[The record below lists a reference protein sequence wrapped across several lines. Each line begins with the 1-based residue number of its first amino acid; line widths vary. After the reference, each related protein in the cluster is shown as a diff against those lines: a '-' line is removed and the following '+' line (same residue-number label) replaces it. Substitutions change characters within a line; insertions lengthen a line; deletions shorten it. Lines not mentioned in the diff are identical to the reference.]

1 MIGEKDRAGRGQTM
15 NGENGAT
22 GRDRTMRGENGPVK
36 DQVNEPADPADN
48 GNGERTGAVRPLRV
62 AVFASGSGSNFQ
74 RLAEAARDGEIPAAI
89 ELLVCD
95 RPSAPVVG
103 RAAAFGIETFAFRPK
118 DYPGKEAYERDILR
132 RLEDKGIE
140 LVVLAGY
147 MRLVTP
153 VLIEPYYGRLINIHP
168 ALLPAF
174 PGLNAVRQAL
184 DYGVKVTGV
193 TVHFVDAG
201 MDTGPIIAQRAVAVE
216 PGDTEETLG
225 ARIHRTEHELLPEV
239 VRWIA
244 EGRVRLEGWKV
255 TVG

>member
-1 MIGEKDRAGRGQTM
+1 MSG
-15 NGENGAT
+15 N
-22 GRDRTMRGENGPVK
+22 
-36 DQVNEPADPADN
+36 NEPVQPAGG
-48 GNGERTGAVRPLRV
+48 GNGERAQGVRPLRV

-74 RLAEAARDGEIPAAI
+74 RLAEAARDGEIPASI

-95 RPSAPVVG
+95 RPAAPVVG
-103 RAAAFGIETFAFRPK
+103 RAKALGIESFVFRPK
-118 DYPGKEAYERDILR
+118 DYPGREAYERDILR
-132 RLEDKGIE
+132 RLQEKRID

-153 VLIEPYYGRLINIHP
+153 VLIEPFYGRLINIHP

-174 PGLNAVRQAL
+174 PGIGAVRQAL

-225 ARIHRTEHELLPEV
+225 ARIHRIEHELLPEV

-244 EGRVRLEGWKV
+244 EGRVRLEGRKV
-255 TVG
+255 TIS